1 MRNVELSRPF
11 NFLLL
16 LLDFLLERGD
26 HGEVVQR
33 DVVVIVLDL
42 VERLTQ
48 FQTFTFASKSD
59 GY

>member
-42 VERLTQ
+42 VERLNQ
-48 FQTFTFASKSD
+48 FQTFTFGSKSD
-59 GY
+59 G